1 MSATTAHLDSLRS
14 AAAALGGRVGL
25 SRNTDAERLDKAR
38 AVMLGELD
46 GSHAAYLETCLH
58 CGMCAEA
65 CHFYLGTN
73 EAKYT
78 PIWKVEPLK
87 KVYQRELGP
96 MRWLRRMLTR
106 DITLAELEAWQPLVY
121 DSCTE
126 CGRCDLMC
134 PMGIQISPMIG
145 IMRRALAAADLLPAE
160 LAGAVDE
167 QKQQGSVLGAGRDQ
181 LLALAR
187 DSAAAGVPVPLDL
200 PAADVVLLTSA
211 LDVKAFPDSLRATAR
226 ILNKLK
232 LHWTLLSHSIDLLG
246 SGESLR
252 ELHVRR
258 IVEEIVRRGA
268 KTLLLPECGHA
279 YPALRFDS
287 AHMIGEPLP
296 FVVYSIAEFVG
307 QEIQDGRLKVNR
319 EPGGGSV
326 TYHDPCKIG
335 RHGGVFE
342 EPRAAIRALGL
353 ELKEMESHGRTNYCC
368 GGGGGQFLIARA
380 AQLRQRAF
388 EIKMREVDDTGAA
401 KVLTACN
408 SCRFNYQAGAAEA
421 NWHKPIESLVEHVAA
436 NLAD

>member
-1 MSATTAHLDSLRS
+1 MSATTAQFDWLRTTLS
-14 AAAALGGRVGL
+14 ALGRRVGL
-25 SRNTDAERLDKAR
+25 STNTDQERLDKAR

-46 GSHAAYLETCLH
+46 ASHAAYLETCIH
-58 CGMCAEA
+58 CGMCADA

-96 MRWLRRMLTR
+96 LRLLQRAVVP
-106 DITLAELEAWQPLVY
+106 DITLAELEAWQPLVF
-121 DSCTE
+121 DACTE

-160 LAGAVDE
+160 LAGAADE
-167 QKQQGSVLGAGRDQ
+167 QKQLGSVLGAGKAE
-181 LLALAR
+181 LLALVTDLERTAIP
-187 DSAAAGVPVPLDL
+187 VPVDL
-200 PAADVVLLTSA
+200 PAAEIVLLTSA
-211 LDVKAFPDSLRATAR
+211 LDVKAYPDSLRATAR

-232 LHWTLLSHSIDLLG
+232 LSWTLLSHSVELLG
-246 SGESLR
+246 TGESLK

-258 IVEEIVRRGA
+258 IVDETVRRGA

-287 AHMIGEPLP
+287 AHLIGEALP
-296 FVVYSIAEFVG
+296 FTVYSIAEFVG
-307 QEIQDGRLKVNR
+307 REIQDGRLKVKP
-319 EPGGGSV
+319 EAGGGAV
-326 TYHDPCKIG
+326 TYHDPCKLG

-353 ELKEMESHGRTNYCC
+353 ELREMESHGRTNYCC
-368 GGGGGQFLIARA
+368 GGGGGQFMIGRA
-380 AQLRQRAF
+380 APLRQRAF
-388 EIKMREVDDTGAA
+388 EIKMREVDDTGAP

-408 SCRFNYQAGAAEA
+408 SCRLNYQNGAAEA
-421 NWHKPIESLVEHVAA
+421 NWHTSVESLVEHVAA
-436 NLAD
+436 HLAD

>member
-1 MSATTAHLDSLRS
+1 MSATTAHLDPLKG
-14 AAAALGGRVGL
+14 ALSTLSRHVGL
-25 SRNTDAERLDKAR
+25 STNTDQERLDKAR
-38 AVMLGELD
+38 TVMLSELD
-46 GSHAAYLETCLH
+46 AAQATYLETCIH

-65 CHFYLGTN
+65 CHFYLGTHD
-73 EAKYT
+73 AKYT

-96 MRWLRRMLTR
+96 MRWLQRMVVP
-106 DITLAELEAWQPLVY
+106 DITLSELAAWQPLVY
-121 DSCTE
+121 DACTE

-134 PMGIQISPMIG
+134 PMGIQISPLIG

-160 LAGAVDE
+160 LAGAADE
-167 QKQQGSVLGAGRDQ
+167 QKKQGSVLGAGRGE

-187 DSAAAGVPVPLDL
+187 DLEAGGIPVPLDL

-211 LDVKAFPDSLRATAR
+211 LDVKAFPGSLKATAR
-226 ILNKLK
+226 ILNRLK
-232 LHWTLLSHSIDLLG
+232 LRWTLLSHSIDLLG
-246 SGESLR
+246 TGESLK
-252 ELHVRR
+252 ELRVRR
-258 IVEEIVRRGA
+258 IVDETVRLGA

-287 AHMIGEPLP
+287 AHMIGEALP
-296 FVVYSIAEFVG
+296 FEVYSIAEFVG
-307 QEIQDGRLKVNR
+307 REIMDGRLKVR
-319 EPGGGSV
+319 PEPGGGTV

-353 ELKEMESHGRTNYCC
+353 DLKEMESHGRTNYCC
-368 GGGGGQFLIARA
+368 GVGGGQFMIERA
-380 AQLRQRAF
+380 APLRQRAF
-388 EIKMREVDDTGAA
+388 EIKMREVDDTGAP

-408 SCRFNYQAGAAEA
+408 SCRLNYQNGAAEA
-421 NWHKPIESLVEHVAA
+421 NWQKSIESLVEHVAA

>member
-1 MSATTAHLDSLRS
+1 MSATTVHLDSLR
-14 AAAALGGRVGL
+14 AALAGIGDRAHR

-46 GSHAAYLETCLH
+46 GAQAAYLETCIH
-58 CGMCAEA
+58 CGMCADA
-65 CHFYLGTN
+65 CHFYLATN

-96 MRWLRRMLTR
+96 LRLLHRALVP

-121 DSCTE
+121 DACTE

-134 PMGIQISPMIG
+134 PMGIQISPLIG

-160 LAGAVDE
+160 LAGAVEE
-167 QKQQGSVLGAGRDQ
+167 QKQQGSVLGAGRTELVALCQ
-181 LLALAR
+181 ALAG
-187 DSAAAGVPVPLDL
+187 AGTPVPLDL
-200 PAADVVLLTSA
+200 PAADVVLLASA
-211 LDVKAFPDSLRATAR
+211 LDVKAFPTALKATAT

-232 LHWTLLSHSIDLLG
+232 LRWTLLSHSVELLG
-246 SGESLR
+246 SGESLK

-258 IVEEIVRRGA
+258 IVEEVVRREA

-296 FVVYSIAEFVG
+296 FTVYSIAEFVG
-307 QEIQDGRLKVNR
+307 REIQAGRLNVR
-319 EPGGGSV
+319 PEGGAGSV
-326 TYHDPCKIG
+326 TYHDPCKLG
-335 RHGGVFE
+335 RHGGVFD

-368 GGGGGQFLIARA
+368 GGGGGQFMIRRA
-380 AQLRQRAF
+380 APLRQRAF
-388 EIKMREVDDTGAA
+388 QIKMREVDDTGAA

-408 SCRFNYQAGAAEA
+408 SCRFNFQNGAAEA
-421 NWHKPIESLVEHVAA
+421 NWRTPIESLVEHVAA